1 MATNTMGT
9 TARRYAQQQVHYLR
23 KAFDFSAGDAG
34 VVAVGIL
41 PKGAI
46 VTGGGVHVD
55 VAFDAGTANTAN
67 VGYAAHGDVS
77 ADADGLATALALGS
91 AGFKALDELGATT
104 NREFQADTDITATL
118 ALTGTAPTAGSGTV
132 IIEYVVDN

>member
-77 ADADGLATALALGS
+77 ADADGLATALALGTV
-91 AGFKALDELGATT
+91 GFKALDELGAAT
-104 NREFQADTDITATL
+104 NRAFQADTDITATL
-118 ALTGTAPTAGSGTV
+118 ALTGTAPTAGTGTV
-132 IIEYVVDN
+132 IIQYVVDN